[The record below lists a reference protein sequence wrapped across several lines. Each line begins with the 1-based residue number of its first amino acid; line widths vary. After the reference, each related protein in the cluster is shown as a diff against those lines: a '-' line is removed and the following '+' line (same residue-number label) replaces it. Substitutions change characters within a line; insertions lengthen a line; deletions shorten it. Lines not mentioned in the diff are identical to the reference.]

1 MGKFTDK
8 CNVIARTYDALVA
21 IYDDADLRKEDLSL
35 TDYQEC
41 KRLMPLLGA
50 PGNVADT
57 IYDKAAGFF
66 KKHGYTVKERGIVLQ
81 ITI

>member
-1 MGKFTDK
+1 MGNFTDK
-8 CNVIARTYDALVA
+8 CNVITRTYHDLVD
-21 IYDDADLRKEDLSL
+21 IYDDADLRKAGLSY

-66 KKHGYTVKERGIVLQ
+66 KKHGYIVKERGIVLQ